1 MSQALNSIR
10 RNNPQGN
17 GQVDQA
23 RNSNVF
29 NFPALLEKSKGE
41 IARALPKHIDPD
53 RMLRIAL
60 TTFRTNPGLAKCNP
74 VSVLA
79 AVIQASQLGL
89 EIGQN
94 GEAYL
99 VPFKDECQMIPGYLG
114 LMKLARN
121 SGMIRDIYA
130 HEVRENDRFELR
142 LGLNRHLDHEPLQG
156 RGGFPASELARG
168 EITGFYSVAVFKDG
182 STTFVPMSVDDVL
195 RIRDASR
202 GYQSS
207 KRFNKQSTW
216 DTDFVPMGKKTAI
229 RALCKLLPKS
239 AELSAALALDGAA
252 ERGLSQNISLK
263 QAADGSY
270 EPPVFSE
277 VDPDTGEIHED
288 TPVQHQAEQRPNV
301 ASSAADHRQQAT
313 TVETRAP
320 RQAAPA
326 PTRAAAPVKPQQ
338 AAPAQA
344 AQAPQQQQQAP
355 KSGVAEVT
363 EKMEAALAVSEL
375 DEIYIRAQVNY
386 QANDLDTINF
396 AYEKV
401 RNRLEGVTTDMF
413 PQ

>member
-1 MSQALNSIR
+1 M
-10 RNNPQGN
+10 P
-17 GQVDQA
+17 
-23 RNSNVF
+23 
-29 NFPALLEKSKGE
+29 
-41 IARALPKHIDPD
+41 
-53 RMLRIAL
+53 
-60 TTFRTNPGLAKCNP
+60 
-74 VSVLA
+74 
-79 AVIQASQLGL
+79 
-89 EIGQN
+89 
-94 GEAYL
+94 
-99 VPFKDECQMIPGYLG
+99 
-114 LMKLARN
+114 
-121 SGMIRDIYA
+121 
-130 HEVRENDRFELR
+130 
-142 LGLNRHLDHEPLQG
+142 PLQ
-156 RGGFPASELARG
+156 PE
-168 EITGFYSVAVFKDG
+168 
-182 STTFVPMSVDDVL
+182 
-195 RIRDASR
+195 
-202 GYQSS
+202 Q
-207 KRFNKQSTW
+207 
-216 DTDFVPMGKKTAI
+216 
-229 RALCKLLPKS
+229 
-239 AELSAALALDGAA
+239 GAA
-252 ERGLSQNISLK
+252 RYLRHIAIERGLSQNISLK

-363 EKMEAALAVSEL
+363 EKMEAALDVSEL

>member
-156 RGGFPASELARG
+156 RGGFPAS
-168 EITGFYSVAVFKDG
+168 
-182 STTFVPMSVDDVL
+182 
-195 RIRDASR
+195 
-202 GYQSS
+202 
-207 KRFNKQSTW
+207 
-216 DTDFVPMGKKTAI
+216 
-229 RALCKLLPKS
+229 
-239 AELSAALALDGAA
+239 
-252 ERGLSQNISLK
+252 
-263 QAADGSY
+263 
-270 EPPVFSE
+270 
-277 VDPDTGEIHED
+277 
-288 TPVQHQAEQRPNV
+288 
-301 ASSAADHRQQAT
+301 
-313 TVETRAP
+313 
-320 RQAAPA
+320 
-326 PTRAAAPVKPQQ
+326 
-338 AAPAQA
+338 
-344 AQAPQQQQQAP
+344 
-355 KSGVAEVT
+355 
-363 EKMEAALAVSEL
+363 
-375 DEIYIRAQVNY
+375 
-386 QANDLDTINF
+386 
-396 AYEKV
+396 
-401 RNRLEGVTTDMF
+401 
-413 PQ
+413 